1 VGADLSDEKPTNYWT
16 MEVGSLVRLLR
27 ERQGAPVPEAS
38 PDVSEEVSSPEARL
52 RVVPRDGR
60 FLDFYS
66 TLSPRRLFS
75 LAATLAGPLSKFT
88 QVEAAAGRRVVV
100 GVPLA
105 LSGGERVQVKVTLH
119 LPRGVEPG
127 QDLELTRAGQGKLPP
142 DTRLLEFL
150 FCEGENEFRYVVEL
164 HQRIDVLDFEEVV
177 DQRPVFLS
185 VPPVAQMTAF
195 LRAITQKRRTALDI
209 LKNLK
214 AQATP
219 QAVEAIRALK
229 LRTRPHQE
237 LAHPGA
243 QTLHRLL
250 EASGRIV
257 SLQALM
263 AFALFADM
271 EAGCLTS
278 RVVEDSLQT
287 EQVPLTADAILLVSE
302 HFGLELEP
310 ATWAEEF
317 PFFGDS
323 LDAVRARSTQPALI
337 QVREK
342 LRQQRDRRTPLEILE
357 QIAQESNSRRAAAFA
372 EGLKQ
377 RLPEGRIGLNDE
389 QLALLALLSAAGRR
403 YQANTLVALCL
414 FVDAEVGFLS
424 EADLEN
430 LSRSSETVDTSMYA
444 MVAVAGAFE
453 VQLRGLVLEES
464 EHEPVTRSLP
474 ALVGQ
479 SQAGLLGGFRMPGR
493 AGHHWHWIRSPEEGA
508 LALQDGELEF
518 TRMVLGSFPILDQL
532 SEPDLAVLADSGH
545 DLVAVFQ
552 SDLDRS
558 LVWRRLG
565 SLQPGDWRSPAPDGR
580 RTSFSFVEGFS
591 AFHFSRLVLAGLR
604 KVEDA
609 ELVGCQQVVA
619 VYLDNRQNRH
629 FRHLSRVESTQ
640 DLEPPPNSGLE
651 WSHQVVW
658 FPDVSGLPGIM
669 RELGQDALLGRT
681 DTLSTELRNLEW
693 IHEALWQVLTRPV
706 DHQSLMA
713 RPDLLERVRKTL
725 WSSPA
730 RDILASMIDAR
741 THDDLNKN
749 LREPPRFDF
758 RLYRP
763 LLEGGA
769 GREQLEFAGLRIMYE
784 MCRSELV
791 GSEGYFKHYDAAR
804 FRAVIHNRLMEMLES
819 PDPSIRA
826 MAMRLL
832 ATAEEVPETS
842 MRLVVE
848 YELSRAL
855 ADPEPAVGRAA
866 AEGLL
871 RLCLM
876 DKVPLPEMVDLVQL
890 AVDEVAEPVEDEPLS
905 EIPGLD
911 PDELRRVEVEIRN
924 WFKSLTSSDPKRA
937 LSFPLAAPE
946 GNLRADLL
954 KPLVEIL
961 ASLNCACQLDGSLF
975 KRRYFA
981 VVSSQELERL
991 RGAWL
996 DSWKVMALSL
1006 ERRLSELVVAE
1017 NPAELFLDYQF
1028 FVEDHAAEL
1037 KSGLG
1042 ASPYLT
1048 GPDQPRTVYHLP
1060 PGEPAGVFRRRGSS
1074 FVSEVLEESRLFLDL
1089 VELLAT
1095 TEPQEIRILRLAKVG
1110 GMTLE
1115 EFESHLPV
1123 FTLTRPADLRTAE
1136 VLQNHRLRFGPLLH
1150 ELAFSREQVGPE
1162 EQDLEDLQS
1171 LLALFQGRKPA
1182 VSAQR
1187 PVSAEEQSA
1196 VADEHLPPA
1205 ETKEEPA
1212 PEEPASS
1219 EESSRDAFRRLA
1231 AEIAQ
1236 AFGMPEETERQIL
1249 NMLMV
1254 VGRRSLY
1261 DL

>member
-1 VGADLSDEKPTNYWT
+1 MSDEKSTNYWNI
-16 MEVGSLVRLLR
+16 EVGSLVRMLR
-27 ERQGAPVPEAS
+27 ERQGAPVTEAS
-38 PDVSEEVSSPEARL
+38 PSASGEVSSPEARL
-52 RVVPRDGR
+52 RVVIRDGR

-66 TLSPRRLFS
+66 TMNPRRLFS
-75 LAATLAGPLSKFT
+75 LAATLAGTLSKFT

-105 LSGGERVQVKVTLH
+105 LMGGERVQIKVTLH

-164 HQRIDVLDFEEVV
+164 HQRIEVLDFEEVV
-177 DQRPVFLS
+177 DQRPIFLS

-209 LKNLK
+209 LKSLRD
-214 AQATP
+214 QASP
-219 QAVEAIRALK
+219 QAAEAIQILK
-229 LRTRPHQE
+229 LRTRPHQD
-237 LAHPGA
+237 LLHPGVEA
-243 QTLHRLL
+243 LHRLL
-250 EASGRIV
+250 EASERIV
-257 SLQALM
+257 SSQALM

-271 EAGCLTS
+271 EAGYLTARQLEGS
-278 RVVEDSLQT
+278 ELT
-287 EQVPLTADAILLVSE
+287 EQLPLTADAVLLVSE
-302 HFGLELEP
+302 HFGLKLDP
-310 ATWAEEF
+310 DIWAAEF
-317 PFFGDS
+317 PFFEES
-323 LDAVRARSTQPALI
+323 LDAVRARSSHPSLLEI
-337 QVREK
+337 REK
-342 LRQQRDRRTPLEILE
+342 LGQQRDRRTPLEILE
-357 QIAQESNSRRAAAFA
+357 QIARESNSRRAAAFA

-464 EHEPVTRSLP
+464 EQEPVTRSLP
-474 ALVGQ
+474 ALVAQ
-479 SQAGLLGGFRMPGR
+479 AQAGLLGGFRLPGR
-493 AGHHWHWIRSPEEGA
+493 AGHHWHWIRSPEEA
-508 LALQDGELEF
+508 TLALQGGELEF

-565 SLQPGDWRSPAPDGR
+565 SLRPEDWRSPALEGR
-580 RTSFSFVEGFS
+580 RTNFSFVEGFS
-591 AFHFSRLVLAGLR
+591 AFHFSRLVLASLQ

-609 ELVGCQQVVA
+609 ELVGRHQVVA

-629 FRHLSRVESTQ
+629 FRHFSRVESTQ
-640 DLEPPPNSGLE
+640 DLEPTPNSGLE
-651 WSHQVVW
+651 WSHQIVC
-658 FPDVSGLPGIM
+658 FPDVSDLPGIM

-681 DTLSTELRNLEW
+681 DTLSTDMRNLEW

-706 DHQSLMA
+706 DYQSLLA

-730 RDILASMIDAR
+730 RDILATLIDPR

-749 LREPPRFDF
+749 LRDTPRFDF

-769 GREQLEFAGLRIMYE
+769 GKEQLEFAGLRIMYE

-826 MAMRLL
+826 MALRLL
-832 ATAEEVPETS
+832 ATAEEVPEAS
-842 MRLVVE
+842 LRLVID

-890 AVDEVAEPVEDEPLS
+890 AVNEVAESLEEEPLS

-911 PDELRRVEVEIRN
+911 PEELRRVEVEIRN
-924 WFKSLTSSDPKRA
+924 WFKSLKSSDPKRA
-937 LSFPLAAPE
+937 LSFPLADSE
-946 GNLRADLL
+946 GNLRDDRLN
-954 KPLVEIL
+954 PLVEIL
-961 ASLNCACQLDGSLF
+961 AGLNSTCQQDGSFF
-975 KRRYFA
+975 KRRYFTII
-981 VVSSQELERL
+981 SSQELEKL

-996 DSWKVMALSL
+996 DSWKVMALSMG
-1006 ERRLSELVVAE
+1006 RRLSELVAVE
-1017 NPAELFLDYQF
+1017 NPAEVFLDYQF

-1037 KSGLG
+1037 KSELG

-1060 PGEPAGVFRRRGSS
+1060 PGEPAGVFRRRCSS

-1089 VELLAT
+1089 SELLAT
-1095 TEPQEIRILRLAKVG
+1095 VEPQKIRILRLAKVG
-1110 GMTLE
+1110 GMAME

-1123 FTLTRPADLRTAE
+1123 FSLTRPADLRTAE
-1136 VLQNHRLRFGPLLH
+1136 VLQLHRIRFGPLLH

-1162 EQDLEDLQS
+1162 DQDLEDLQ
-1171 LLALFQGRKPA
+1171 ALMAVFQGRKPA
-1182 VSAQR
+1182 VPAQR
-1187 PVSAEEQSA
+1187 LGSGEEEPAVVEELPSPAEAEE
-1196 VADEHLPPA
+1196 EPEP
-1205 ETKEEPA
+1205 EEPA
-1212 PEEPASS
+1212 PS
-1219 EESSRDAFRRLA
+1219 EESSHDVFRRLA
-1231 AEIAQ
+1231 VEIAQ
-1236 AFGMPEETERQIL
+1236 AFGMPEETERQIF

>member
-1 VGADLSDEKPTNYWT
+1 LSDEKPTNYWT

-38 PDVSEEVSSPEARL
+38 PSVSEEVSSPEARL

-66 TLSPRRLFS
+66 TLNPRRLFS
-75 LAATLAGPLSKFT
+75 LAATLAGALSKFT

-105 LSGGERVQVKVTLH
+105 LSGGERVQIKVTLH
-119 LPRGVEPG
+119 LPRGIEPG

-164 HQRIDVLDFEEVV
+164 NQRIDVLDFEEVV

-214 AQATP
+214 AQAAP
-219 QAVEAIRALK
+219 QAAEAIRALK
-229 LRTRPHQE
+229 LRVRPHQE
-237 LAHPGA
+237 LAHPGVQA
-243 QTLHRLL
+243 LHGLL

-271 EAGCLTS
+271 EAGHLTS
-278 RVVEDSLQT
+278 KVVEES
-287 EQVPLTADAILLVSE
+287 EQIPLTADAILLVSE
-302 HFGLELEP
+302 HFGLVLES
-310 ATWAEEF
+310 AIWAHEF
-317 PFFGDS
+317 PFFGES
-323 LDAVRARSTQPALI
+323 LDAVRARSSQPDLF

-464 EHEPVTRSLP
+464 EQEPVTRSLP

-591 AFHFSRLVLAGLR
+591 AFHFSRLVLAGLQ

-609 ELVGCQQVVA
+609 ELLGCRQVVA

-629 FRHLSRVESTQ
+629 FRYLPQVDSTQ
-640 DLEPPPNSGLE
+640 DLEPPLNSGLE

-730 RDILASMIDAR
+730 RDILAGLIDAR

-749 LREPPRFDF
+749 LRETRRFDF

-832 ATAEEVPETS
+832 ATAEEVPDAS
-842 MRLVVE
+842 VRLVVE

-890 AVDEVAEPVEDEPLS
+890 AVDEVAESAEEEPLS

-911 PDELRRVEVEIRN
+911 PGELRRVEVEIRN
-924 WFKSLTSSDPKRA
+924 WFKSLTASDPKRA
-937 LSFPLAAPE
+937 ASFPLADSE

-954 KPLVEIL
+954 QPLVEIL
-961 ASLNCACQLDGSLF
+961 AGLNCASQLDGSLF
-975 KRRYFA
+975 KRRYFTI
-981 VVSSQELERL
+981 VSSRELEQV

-1006 ERRLSELVVAE
+1006 GRRLSELVVAE

-1037 KSGLG
+1037 KTELG
-1042 ASPYLT
+1042 APPYLT

-1060 PGEPAGVFRRRGSS
+1060 PSEPAGVFRRRGSS

-1095 TEPQEIRILRLAKVG
+1095 TEPQAIRILRLAKVG
-1110 GMTLE
+1110 GMALE

-1136 VLQNHRLRFGPLLH
+1136 VLQLHRIRFGPLLH

-1162 EQDLEDLQS
+1162 EQDLQDLQ
-1171 LLALFQGRKPA
+1171 ALMGLFLGRKPV
-1182 VSAQR
+1182 VSAQH
-1187 PVSAEEQSA
+1187 PGSAEAQPA
-1196 VADEHLPPA
+1196 VTEELPPPA

-1212 PEEPASS
+1212 PEDPAPS
-1219 EESSRDAFRRLA
+1219 EESSRDALRRLA
-1231 AEIAQ
+1231 TEVAQ
-1236 AFGMPEETERQIL
+1236 AFGMPEETERQVL

>member
-1 VGADLSDEKPTNYWT
+1 MSDEKPTSYWT

-27 ERQGAPVPEAS
+27 ERQGAPGTEAS
-38 PDVSEEVSSPEARL
+38 PSVSEEVSSPEARL

-66 TLSPRRLFS
+66 TLNPRRLFS
-75 LAATLAGPLSKFT
+75 LPASLAGSLSKFT

-100 GVPLA
+100 GIPLA
-105 LSGGERVQVKVTLH
+105 LAGGERVQIKVTLH

-209 LKNLK
+209 LKSLK
-214 AQATP
+214 GRATP
-219 QAVEAIRALK
+219 QAAEAIRALK

-237 LAHPGA
+237 LVHPGVQA
-243 QTLHRLL
+243 VHRLL

-257 SLQALM
+257 SLHALM

-271 EAGCLTS
+271 EAGALTS
-278 RVVEDSLQT
+278 RVVEES
-287 EQVPLTADAILLVSE
+287 EEIPITADAILLVAE

-310 ATWAEEF
+310 AAWASEF
-317 PFFGDS
+317 PFLEES
-323 LDAVRARSTQPALI
+323 LESVRARSTQDALI

-464 EHEPVTRSLP
+464 EQEPISRSLP

-479 SQAGLLGGFRMPGR
+479 AQAGLLGGFRVPGR
-493 AGHHWHWIRSPEEGA
+493 AGHHWHWIRSPEEANHA
-508 LALQDGELEF
+508 LEDGELEF
-518 TRMVLGSFPILDQL
+518 TRMVLGAFPILDQL
-532 SEPDLAVLADSGH
+532 SEPDLAVLAESGH

-565 SLQPGDWRSPAPDGR
+565 SIRDGEWRSPASEGR

-591 AFHFSRLVLAGLR
+591 AFHFSRLVLAGLK
-604 KVEDA
+604 KVEDE
-609 ELVGCQQVVA
+609 ELVGCRRVVT

-629 FRHLSRVESTQ
+629 FRCLELVESTR
-640 DLEPPPNSGLE
+640 DLEPPANSGLE

-658 FPDVSGLPGIM
+658 FPEASGLPGIM

-693 IHEALWQVLTRPV
+693 IHEALWQVLTRPT

-713 RPDLLERVRKTL
+713 RPDLLERIRKTL

-730 RDILASMIDAR
+730 RDILAGLIDAR

-749 LREPPRFDF
+749 LRETRRFDF

-791 GSEGYFKHYDAAR
+791 GSEGYFKHYDATR
-804 FRAVIHNRLMEMLES
+804 FRAVIHNRLMEMLDS

-826 MAMRLL
+826 MALRLL
-832 ATAEEVPETS
+832 ATAEEVPDS
-842 MRLVVE
+842 SVRLVVE
-848 YELSRAL
+848 YELSRGL

-876 DKVPLPEMVDLVQL
+876 DKVPLPEMVDLVHL
-890 AVDEVAEPVEDEPLS
+890 APDELPEAAEEEPLS
-905 EIPGLD
+905 EIPGLEAE
-911 PDELRRVEVEIRN
+911 ELRRVENEIRN
-924 WFKSLTSSDPKRA
+924 WFKSLKTSDPKRA
-937 LSFPLAAPE
+937 ATLALADPE
-946 GNLRADLL
+946 GNLRAELL
-954 KPLVEIL
+954 KPLVEVM
-961 ASLNCACQLDGSLF
+961 AALNCACRQDGSLF
-975 KRRYFA
+975 KRRYFTMI
-981 VVSSQELERL
+981 SSRELEQL

-1006 ERRLSELVVAE
+1006 GRRLAELVAEE
-1017 NPAELFLDYQF
+1017 NPAELFLDYHF
-1028 FVEDHAAEL
+1028 FIEDHAAEL
-1037 KSGLG
+1037 KNELG

-1048 GPDQPRTVYHLP
+1048 GPDLPRTLYHLP
-1060 PGEPAGVFRRRGSS
+1060 PGESVGVFRRRESS
-1074 FVSEVLEESRLFLDL
+1074 FVSEVLEESRFFLDL
-1089 VELLAT
+1089 AELLAT
-1095 TEPQEIRILRLAKVG
+1095 TGSQQVRVLRLAKVG
-1110 GMTLE
+1110 GMALE
-1115 EFESHLPV
+1115 DLESHLPA
-1123 FTLTRPADLRTAE
+1123 FTLSRPADLRTAE
-1136 VLQNHRLRFGPLLH
+1136 VFQLHRVRFSPLLH
-1150 ELAFSREQVGPE
+1150 ELAFLREQVGQE
-1162 EQDLEDLQS
+1162 ERDLQDLQA
-1171 LLALFQGRKPA
+1171 LLALFHGRKAAASLP
-1182 VSAQR
+1182 R
-1187 PVSAEEQSA
+1187 PGSAEEQ
-1196 VADEHLPPA
+1196 PA
-1205 ETKEEPA
+1205 PIEEPQPSPEETGPAPA
-1212 PEEPASS
+1212 PEVSEAR
-1219 EESSRDAFRRLA
+1219 EESSRDGIRSLA
-1231 AEIAQ
+1231 TEIAQ
-1236 AFGMPEETERQIL
+1236 AFGMPEETERQVL